1 MFIFM
6 KCIIFGNFRSVAKG
20 DQHSVLF
27 IKNKRIIWI
36 SKMAAATEGN
46 GSEIN
51 EFTLIYVYFSAPFFM
66 H

>member
-6 KCIIFGNFRSVAKG
+6 KCIIFGNFRSVPKG

-27 IKNKRIIWI
+27 IKNKWIIWI